1 MSRSEFPYDI
11 KRRVRDKES
20 EQPQPREDLFYDV
33 EKNKFIK
40 IEKTKEPLKSTYFYT
55 TESLPGP
62 EVEENNG
69 LVTTDPSQDKKE
81 EGIIEFLYDI
91 FEDNEKT
98 EDTLSLPNEIVPQ

>member
-1 MSRSEFPYDI
+1 M
-11 KRRVRDKES
+11 
-20 EQPQPREDLFYDV
+20 
-33 EKNKFIK
+33 
-40 IEKTKEPLKSTYFYT
+40 
-55 TESLPGP
+55 PGP

>member
-1 MSRSEFPYDI
+1 MVTSDVICIRWRMAARCENLVLVPQRPTTSLSKEQFGEKI
-11 KRRVRDKES
+11 KNLYLSKKKERINLIGS
-20 EQPQPREDLFYDV
+20 
-33 EKNKFIK
+33 
-40 IEKTKEPLKSTYFYT
+40 
-55 TESLPGP
+55 
-62 EVEENNG
+62 EENNG